1 MDKFVW
7 FSILSSKEHEFFNQY
22 RSPKSEA
29 SVFKQIPIGYLDTV
43 KSVLKRTGG
52 AFRIVYRGPRGR
64 YHDQAMTWK
73 QDARAFTVY
82 PR

>member
-29 SVFKQIPIGYLDTV
+29 SVFKQIPIEYLDIV
-43 KSVLKRTGG
+43 KAVLKKTGG
-52 AFRIVYRGPRGR
+52 AFRIVYRGPRGH

-73 QDARAFTVY
+73 EDARAFSVY

>member
-22 RSPKSEA
+22 RSPTQEA
-29 SVFKQIPIGYLDTV
+29 SVFKQIPIDYLDTV
-43 KSVLKRTGG
+43 KAVLKRTGG
-52 AFRIVYRGPRGR
+52 AFRIVYRGPRGH